1 MTTGT
6 YHYVT
11 LSVPFEEI
19 SLDKYNIINSGYL
32 CEVFIA
38 SQEIIVKNYRDDD
51 RYYRDDK
58 EWRYRLAG
66 DRSKASVA
74 SPLMHHGPQIILLSS
89 QQGCNMSDDY
99 S

>member
-38 SQEIIVKNYRDDD
+38 SQEIIETTIDIIGTIKS
-51 RYYRDDK
+51 
-58 EWRYRLAG
+58 G
-66 DRSKASVA
+66 DIV
-74 SPLMHHGPQIILLSS
+74 
-89 QQGCNMSDDY
+89 
-99 S
+99 